1 MPRRCS
7 GHGKVEM
14 DSKPADQKEA
24 YMTDDKRIAR
34 EIDDAELDEVAGGV
48 GRVADSPLRV
58 YELKCRNCGCVW
70 RESFAVTSAI
80 AAIMT
85 GAPSSHSDT
94 CLRCGGE
101 ADVLRRYYEMP

>member
-1 MPRRCS
+1 
-7 GHGKVEM
+7 
-14 DSKPADQKEA
+14 
-24 YMTDDKRIAR
+24 MTDDKRIAH

-48 GRVADSPLRV
+48 RNIADSPLKV

-70 RESFAVTSAI
+70 RERFAVTSAS

-85 GAPSSHSDT
+85 GASAHPSET

-101 ADVLRRYYEMP
+101 AETIRFYYEMP